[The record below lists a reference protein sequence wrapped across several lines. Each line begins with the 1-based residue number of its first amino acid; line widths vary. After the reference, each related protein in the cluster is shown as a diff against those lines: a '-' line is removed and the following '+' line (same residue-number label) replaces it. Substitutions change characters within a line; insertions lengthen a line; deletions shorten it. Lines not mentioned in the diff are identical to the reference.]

1 VNCTIHD
8 FTAHY
13 IFPSE
18 SKQYRGQP
26 GRRYPPMSS
35 HKFGTF
41 DFKKENKLKNE
52 SFHFCLLIRLFWK
65 PSKSSSSKIEFC
77 GPDINW
83 YEVSGERCRLYTS
96 ISHLGKRL

>member
-1 VNCTIHD
+1 MTSRRITFFHRSLY
-8 FTAHY
+8 TYMH
-13 IFPSE
+13 
-18 SKQYRGQP
+18 KQYRGQP

-77 GPDINW
+77 GPDIGTKCLARDVG
-83 YEVSGERCRLYTS
+83 YILQFRT
-96 ISHLGKRL
+96 